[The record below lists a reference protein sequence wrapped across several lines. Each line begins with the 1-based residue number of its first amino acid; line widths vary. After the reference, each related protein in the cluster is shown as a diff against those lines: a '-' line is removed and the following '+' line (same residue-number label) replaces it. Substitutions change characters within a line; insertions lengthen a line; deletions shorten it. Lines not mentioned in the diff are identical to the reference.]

1 MRRCHHGRVPV
12 FTVSPGR
19 IQASLDGIDALADPV
34 AGYRRRRRTG
44 QDREFARRVANAL
57 IPLTDGQRDKL
68 LALLLNMDGE
78 HDAAWP
84 AAGPGTR
91 RRPGNHTGPPA
102 ESRSPQPPPQGP
114 AAANLS
120 RGADSGG
127 EPR

>member
-1 MRRCHHGRVPV
+1 MTTPSPAQTPRLAPSVAAAARYAADKLGRPVSPRTMQRWINQGRVPV

-78 HDAAWP
+78 HDAA
-84 AAGPGTR
+84 
-91 RRPGNHTGPPA
+91 
-102 ESRSPQPPPQGP
+102 
-114 AAANLS
+114 
-120 RGADSGG
+120 
-127 EPR
+127 